1 MYDILIIGAGVVG
14 CSVARELSRYHG
26 KILVVDKASD
36 VCCGTSKANS
46 AIVHA
51 GFDAPHGSLMAK
63 LNVAGS
69 RAMEALSR
77 ELDYP
82 YRRNGSLVLCMAEE
96 ERPALQRLYENGLR
110 NGVEGLEI
118 LDRDALRALEPGVS
132 QQAAAALYA
141 PSGAIVC
148 PFGLTTALAENA
160 AANGVAFRFDTAV
173 TGLALTK
180 QGWRAETTAGP
191 IKARCIVNAAGVYA
205 DRFHNM
211 AAPDQP
217 LHITPRRGE
226 YCLLD
231 KTAGFTVSHTLFTLP
246 GKKGKGVLVT
256 PTVHG
261 NLLLGPTAEDI
272 QDPEGTNTTA
282 QGLRE
287 LQQRAGQMVQGL
299 PLRQVITSF
308 AGLRAHED
316 GHEFRIGWASHG
328 FYDCAGIESPGLS
341 AAPAIGA
348 MAAGEIARVLSLR
361 EKEDFCPTRKGIL
374 DPRTLTAEEYAALI
388 QREPAY
394 GRIVCRCEGITEG
407 QILEAIRRVP
417 GARDLDGVKRRTRAG
432 MGRCQSGFC
441 GGRVMEILA
450 RELRIPLES
459 VTKCG
464 GASSMILGETK
475 EG

>member
-77 ELDYP
+77 ELDFP

-160 AANGVAFRFDTAV
+160 AANGVEFRFDTTV

-231 KTAGFTVSHTLFTLP
+231 KTAGSTVSHTLFTLP

-287 LQQRAGQMVQGL
+287 LQQRAGQMVQDL

-316 GHEFRIGWASHG
+316 DHEFRIGWASHG

>member
-77 ELDYP
+77 ELDFP

-118 LDRDALRALEPGVS
+118 LDRETLRALEPGVS

-160 AANGVAFRFDTAV
+160 AANGVEFRFDTTV

-231 KTAGFTVSHTLFTLP
+231 KTAGSTVSHTLFTLP

-287 LQQRAGQMVQGL
+287 LQQRAGQMVQDL